1 MSELNND
8 NPISETRAIRRQI
21 PEVVVSRLPTYL
33 RALALLKAE
42 GVDFISSRG
51 LGARL
56 RMTPAQIRKDLS
68 CFGKVGRQGRGYSV
82 SRLHRE
88 LQQILG
94 LDKTWFMA
102 LVGVGRLGRA
112 ILDYKGFAPE
122 GFKIVAAFEN
132 DPEMIGKKVS
142 GVLIEDI
149 SNLETSLQ
157 EKQVDIA
164 IVAVPSSDAQMV
176 IDKLVKSGINA
187 ILNYA
192 PICVRVLR
200 GVRVQAID
208 PVLAL
213 QSMTFYLARG

>member
-1 MSELNND
+1 MLESSSD
-8 NPISETRAIRRQI
+8 NRTSGEKVMQRQI

-33 RALALLKAE
+33 RALALLKSE
-42 GVDFISSRG
+42 GVEFISSRG

-68 CFGKVGRQGRGYSV
+68 FFGKFGRQGRGYNV
-82 SRLHRE
+82 SRLRSE
-88 LQQILG
+88 VQQILG
-94 LDKTWFMA
+94 LDKTWLMA

-132 DPEMIGKKVS
+132 DPDLIGKRVS

-149 SNLETSLQ
+149 AELETSLRD
-157 EKQVDIA
+157 KKVDIA
-164 IVAVPSSDAQMV
+164 IVAVPSKDAQAV
-176 IDKLVKSGINA
+176 IDKLVKSGIRA
-187 ILNYA
+187 VLNYA
-192 PICVRVLR
+192 PVCVRVSR
-200 GVRVQAID
+200 GVRLQGID

>member
-1 MSELNND
+1 MQ
-8 NPISETRAIRRQI
+8 RQI
-21 PEVVVSRLPTYL
+21 PEVVISRLSMYL
-33 RALALLKAE
+33 RALALLKFE
-42 GVDFISSRG
+42 GIEFISSRG

-68 CFGKVGRQGRGYSV
+68 FFGKFGRQGRGYNV
-82 SRLHRE
+82 SRLHGE

-94 LDKTWFMA
+94 LDKKWLMA

-112 ILDYKGFAPE
+112 ILDYKGFTPE

-132 DPEMIGKKVS
+132 DPNLIGKKVS

-149 SNLETSLQ
+149 AELETSL
-157 EKQVDIA
+157 KDKKVDIA

-176 IDKLVKSGINA
+176 IDKLVKSGISA

-192 PICVRVLR
+192 PICISVPR
-200 GVRVQAID
+200 GVRLQGID

-213 QSMTFYLARG
+213 QSMTFYLTRG

>member
-1 MSELNND
+1 MSELSSS
-8 NPISETRAIRRQI
+8 NPIAETRATRRQI

-33 RALALLKAE
+33 RALVLLESE
-42 GVDFISSRG
+42 GVEFISSRG

-68 CFGKVGRQGRGYSV
+68 FFGKFGRQGRGYSV
-82 SRLHRE
+82 SRLHIE

-94 LDKTWFMA
+94 LDKTWLMA

-112 ILDYKGFAPE
+112 ILDYKGFVPE
-122 GFKIVAAFEN
+122 GFKIVAAFEKVP
-132 DPEMIGKKVS
+132 DMIGKKVS
-142 GVLIEDI
+142 GVVIEDI
-149 SNLETSLQ
+149 ANLETSLK
-157 EKQVDIA
+157 EKKVDIA

-176 IDKLVKSGINA
+176 IDKLVRSGIRA
-187 ILNYA
+187 VLNYA
-192 PICVRVLR
+192 PICVRVSR
-200 GVRVQAID
+200 GVRLQGID

>member
-1 MSELNND
+1 M
-8 NPISETRAIRRQI
+8 RRQI

-33 RALALLKAE
+33 RALALLKAQ
-42 GVDFISSRG
+42 GVEIISSRG

-68 CFGKVGRQGRGYSV
+68 FFGKFGRQGRGYSV
-82 SRLHRE
+82 SRLHSE

-149 SNLETSLQ
+149 ANLERSLK
-157 EKQVDIA
+157 EKKVDIA
-164 IVAVPSSDAQMV
+164 IVAVPSSDAQTV
-176 IDKLVKSGINA
+176 IDKLVKSGVRA

-192 PICVRVLR
+192 PVSVRLSQ
-200 GVRVQAID
+200 GVRLQAID

>member
-1 MSELNND
+1 MSELSSG

-21 PEVVVSRLPTYL
+21 PEVVVLRLPTYL
-33 RALALLKAE
+33 RALALLEAE
-42 GVDFISSRG
+42 GIEFISSRG

-68 CFGKVGRQGRGYSV
+68 FFGKFGRQGRGYSV
-82 SRLHRE
+82 SRLRRE

-94 LDKTWFMA
+94 LDKTWLMA

-112 ILDYKGFAPE
+112 ILDYKGFVPE

-132 DPEMIGKKVS
+132 DPDMIGKKVS

-149 SNLETSLQ
+149 ANLEASLK
-157 EKQVDIA
+157 EKKVDIA

-176 IDKLVKSGINA
+176 IDKLVRSGIRA
-187 ILNYA
+187 VLNYA
-192 PICVRVLR
+192 PICVRVSW
-200 GVRVQAID
+200 GVRLQGID